1 MSEKLLLRIETGDL
15 AGKRLE
21 VGSGGLRFGRS
32 SSNDVHV
39 PDEELSRNHCYF
51 EETEG
56 VIRVTD
62 LASAN
67 GTLLNGNPLGA
78 DPVELSAGDIVEAG
92 ATRIRVITQGEA
104 EAEIDLG
111 LGTSSAPAAAQGGTS
126 AEPQRKRG
134 LFSYVIW
141 AVAGICA
148 VGAVVCV
155 FLPPPAEET
164 APSPVGATETE
175 PVVKELYYEKTEA
188 DSEGIFRYE
197 LKLTPDGVL
206 HVRID
211 DVPQEDR
218 HVTKSRALDDRALAH
233 LNEIVSFS
241 KMRKIDREYAGPDTE
256 PPKLESWDLK
266 VVYSSRVRRV
276 RIVNTQEPEAFK
288 EIREKLEA
296 FTKNELGVWAIQY
309 SREKLIELA
318 KDKVAL
324 GMLKWE
330 DRDVNYGNLAQSIT
344 AYKEAFFY
352 LETINPKPDFAA
364 GAREGLDRA
373 KAEHEKRYNNQRFL
387 ADRAINLGQWPDA
400 QRELKVLLEMV
411 PDRADERNREASA
424 KLIDVER
431 RMTKG
436 GKR

>member
-1 MSEKLLLRIETGDL
+1 MAAKLLLRIDNGEL
-15 AGKRLE
+15 AGKRFE
-21 VGSGGLRFGRS
+21 VASGGLRLGRS
-32 SSNDVHV
+32 SSNDVHI

-51 EETEG
+51 EESDG

-67 GTLLNGNPLGA
+67 GTMLNGRQLGA
-78 DPVELSAGDIVEAG
+78 DPVALSQGDVIEAG
-92 ATRIRVITQGEA
+92 STKISVVA
-104 EAEIDLG
+104 ESETESEVDLG
-111 LGTSSAPAAAQGGTS
+111 LGTAPADSSSPEDGAQRPHG
-126 AEPQRKRG
+126 KRG
-134 LFSYVIW
+134 PFSYVLMAIALISVIGALICTLMPIVQETSDPVPVA
-141 AVAGICA
+141 AV
-148 VGAVVCV
+148 
-155 FLPPPAEET
+155 
-164 APSPVGATETE
+164 ETE
-175 PVVKELYYEKTEA
+175 PVVKELYYEKVEA
-188 DSEGIFRYE
+188 DSGKIFRYE
-197 LKLTPDGVL
+197 LRLTADGVL

-218 HVTKSRALDDRALAH
+218 HVTKSRSLDERALAR

-241 KMRKIDREYAGPDTE
+241 QMHKIDREYAGPDTE
-256 PPKLESWDLK
+256 PPKLESWELK
-266 VVYSSRVRRV
+266 VVYSNRARRV

-309 SREKLIELA
+309 SRDKLVELA
-318 KDKVAL
+318 REKIAL
-324 GMLKWE
+324 GKLKWD
-330 DRDVNYGNLAQSIT
+330 DRDVNYGNLAQAIA
-344 AYKEAFFY
+344 AYDEAFFY
-352 LETINPKPDFAA
+352 LETVNPKPDFASE
-364 GAREGLDRA
+364 AREGLERV

-411 PDRADERNREASA
+411 PDRADERNREAAA